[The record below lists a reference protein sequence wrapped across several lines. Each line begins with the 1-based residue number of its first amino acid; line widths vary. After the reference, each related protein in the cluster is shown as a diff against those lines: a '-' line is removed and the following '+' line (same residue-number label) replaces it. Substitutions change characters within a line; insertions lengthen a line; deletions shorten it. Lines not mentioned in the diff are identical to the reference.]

1 MPFHVRD
8 VTTDTLVRKLASRI
22 GTGLTEAVRVAVSS
36 ELKRLDNEIPLA
48 KRLEPLI
55 RRINAKKVAPP
66 RQTDKEFWDDLSGDY

>member
-55 RRINAKKVAPP
+55 KSINRRKIPTT
-66 RQTDKEFWDDLSGDY
+66 QTDKEFWDDLSGDY

>member
-8 VTTDTLVRKLASRI
+8 AVTDTLVRKLASRI

-55 RRINAKKVAPP
+55 KSINRRKSPTT
-66 RQTDKEFWDDLSGDY
+66 QTDKEFWDDLSGDY